1 MSLENP
7 QLPGDP
13 MSGLV
18 AKAVEYMVD
27 AGQRSVLFFD
37 IMRQRGDQYR
47 EHIAQ
52 TAPNVLSYAAELII
66 DGRKLDEPVNYALVR
81 IIPPKGVQIDLERRP
96 FIVVDPR
103 AGHGPGIGGFK
114 ADSEIGVAMKA
125 GHPCYFVGFLPE
137 PMPGQ
142 TIERVARA
150 EAIFIEKVIERHPE
164 ADGKP
169 CVIGN
174 CQAGWA
180 IMILASLRPE
190 LFGPVI
196 VAGAPLAYWAGVHG
210 QYPMRSEY
218 HDRPAG
224 LAVAYHTRLSV
235 GLGMPFDYLLDED
248 RLGAR
253 DSFYCL
259 ARHGF
264 GQEPD
269 EIARMTR
276 LHGDADLAVG
286 LEVADSRAMTGAG
299 VDHDERPA
307 FEVDLNS
314 FGWNNAHQ
322 RVVDRLFQLPAIDDE
337 LCRIAQNMRGRLSD
351 VLAVLI
357 AALAHDV
364 EEQHAPLPGVDHV
377 LHGLG
382 DQARHGSAR

>member
-66 DGRKLDEPVNYALVR
+66 DGRKLEQPVNYALVR
-81 IIPPKGVQIDLERRP
+81 IITPKGVEIDLERRP

-169 CVIGN
+169 CVIGH

-180 IMILASLRPE
+180 IMILASHWVLAVHAGPIGQRRASDDDRPE
-190 LFGPVI
+190 QFGPQ
-196 VAGAPLAYWAGVHG
+196 G
-210 QYPMRSEY
+210 SEY

-286 LEVADSRAMTGAG
+286 LEAADSRAMTGAG

-307 FEVDLNS
+307 FEVDLDS
-314 FGWNNAHQ
+314 FGCDNAHQ

-337 LCRIAQNMRGRLSD
+337 FCRITQNMRGRFSD